1 MFKAE
6 FELEAITPIFMRGA
20 NQTKAEIR
28 ASSIKGLMRW
38 WFRALA
44 GNYFGDGVV
53 NLRKAEEEIFGS
65 TERRSRV
72 VVEISQV
79 ESGIAWNERN
89 EYERYFWFSQVG
101 RYSKPA
107 IHPNSRIR
115 LVIKGYNRRLLEI
128 SLISL
133 WMAIHLGGFG
143 SRSRKFGGSIFPAKE
158 PETNFEVDINFL
170 PSNIENL
177 KEYYVKTLSMLIDK
191 TKEILQR
198 LGFKEGKK
206 INEIPSYP
214 IFSNGVVNVFIGTP
228 VDDFG
233 EAISQVGN
241 WYLGEIRG
249 KRFEGGFRFKYAD
262 RKIVQRIYQKYKQG
276 LTNIG
281 NIIAHNERRPYLGLP
296 IQFYEKFNNEFVRF
310 TVDHW
315 NADRRA
321 SSLIMT
327 VNKCDD
333 KYYPVITVFR
343 YTFLPNYTGPVRY
356 SGGVFGNQRKLANAR
371 GALFIL
377 KKGENPEDKYHE
389 FYNELI
395 KELKKSFEEV
405 FS

>member
-6 FELEAITPIFMRGA
+6 FELEAITPIFMRGV
-20 NQTKAEIR
+20 NQSRAEIR
-28 ASSIKGLMRW
+28 SSSIKGLMRW

-44 GNYFGDGVV
+44 GNYFGNDVV
-53 NLRKAEEEIFGS
+53 NLRKAEESIFGS
-65 TERRSRV
+65 TGQRSRV
-72 VVEISQV
+72 VVEVSKV
-79 ESGIAWNERN
+79 ESNIAWNERN

-115 LVIKGYNRRLLEI
+115 LVIKSYDKRLLKI

-133 WMAIHLGGFG
+133 WMTIHLGGFG
-143 SRSRKFGGSIFPAKE
+143 SRSRKFGGSIFPVKE
-158 PETNFEVDINFL
+158 PETNFEIDINFL
-170 PSNIENL
+170 PSNIGNL
-177 KEYYVKTLSMLIDK
+177 KEYYVKTLSMLIDM

-206 INEIPSYP
+206 IIGIPSYP
-214 IFSNGVVNVFIGTP
+214 IFSNGTVNVFIGIP
-228 VDDFG
+228 VDKFS
-233 EAISQVGN
+233 EAIRQIGE

-249 KRFEGGFRFKYAD
+249 RKFEGGFRFKYAD

-276 LTNIG
+276 LTNIS
-281 NIIAHNERRPYLGLP
+281 NIAAHNERRPYLGLP
-296 IQFYEKFNNEFVRF
+296 IQFYKKFNNEFVRF

-315 NADRRA
+315 YADRRA

-327 VNKCDD
+327 VNKCDG

-343 YTFLPNYTGPVRY
+343 YTFLPKYTGPVRY
-356 SGGVFGNQRKLANAR
+356 SGGVFRNRSKLADAR

-377 KKGENPEDKYHE
+377 KKGENPDEEYHK

-395 KELKKSFEEV
+395 KELRNSFEEV